1 MSKRIDKVAWIYL
14 KDGQILSTL
23 SKGKSKYYIPG
34 GKREVG
40 ESDIQTL
47 SREIAEEL
55 SVEIVASTVVFW
67 GEYMAQA
74 DSHPQGIEVA
84 MQCYFADYQGDLKAA
99 AEIDH
104 FAWLSYKDY
113 ERISPVDQLI
123 FDALKA
129 EGRLING

>member
-14 KDGQILSTL
+14 KDGKILSTL
-23 SKGKSKYYIPG
+23 SRGKATYYIPG

-40 ESDIQTL
+40 ESDEDTL
-47 SREIAEEL
+47 IREIQEEL
-55 SVEIVASTVVFW
+55 SVEIQTDSIEFW
-67 GEYMAQA
+67 GEYVAQA
-74 DSHPQGIEVA
+74 DSHPAGIAVA
-84 MQCYFADYQGDLKAA
+84 MQCYFADYTGTLAAA

-104 FAWLSYKDY
+104 FVWLTYQDY

-129 EGRLING
+129 EKKLIE